1 MKNNNL
7 LNENKLQISSANP
20 EKAVRSDDKKQIAI
34 MWTLPIREYAVF
46 NTKTGEQVTPF
57 VNGENGIVEFS
68 NLNPNIKYEVKTG
81 EKGYVEFKN
90 LNPNE
95 KYEVRVGEVSLGDKP
110 RIRQIWSL
118 PLYNDEH
125 KNN

>member
-7 LNENKLQISSANP
+7 LNE
-20 EKAVRSDDKKQIAI
+20 KAIQSNDKKTIAI

-68 NLNPNIKYEVKTG
+68 NLNPNIKYEVKTREVPSE
-81 EKGYVEFKN
+81 EKPKIRIMWTIP
-90 LNPNE
+90 LIDDKNE
-95 KYEVRVGEVSLGDKP
+95 K
-110 RIRQIWSL
+110 
-118 PLYNDEH
+118 
-125 KNN
+125 